1 MEMATL
7 GDMRTRIADELQI
20 DATVYSTEIDR
31 AVFSAIEFYNED
43 DFWFLESMPTNI
55 LLTSTTNYD
64 LGTVL
69 PGRSQIVDV
78 ILQITP
84 TREPL
89 FYRSPTELLE
99 MAYDDNFTGEPL
111 YYTVHA
117 DNLIVRPKPNR
128 TFTAE
133 TWYSLRRSMTASACA
148 TSVWMVEGEELIR
161 MHAEA
166 DVLENRIKDYEEAA
180 RKRVREEQIRLKL
193 EEKTVKRRGS
203 RRIKPSM

>member
-1 MEMATL
+1 MATL

-20 DATVYSTEIDR
+20 DATVYSTEINR

-55 LLTSTTNYD
+55 LLTSTTNYVLD
-64 LGTVL
+64 TVL

-89 FYRSPTELLE
+89 LYRPLTELLE
-99 MAYDDNFTGEPL
+99 MAYDDTFTGEPL

-117 DNLIVRPKPNR
+117 DNLIVRPKPSR

-133 TWYSLRRSMTASACA
+133 TWYSLRSSMTSSASA
-148 TSVWMVEGEELIR
+148 TSVWTNEAEELIR

-166 DVLENRIKDYEEAA
+166 DILENRIKDYDDAA

-193 EEKTVKRRGS
+193 EEKTVKRRGQ